1 LTRNDQQ
8 FTFIDSNLQCDWT
21 FAPAISLYIAFQSGE
36 ELERLFRELSADGQ
50 VFVPLGTY
58 PFSQNYVWFKDRYG
72 VSWQLNLK

>member
-1 LTRNDQQ
+1 VRLDLHPGDLVVHC
-8 FTFIDSNLQCDWT
+8 I
-21 FAPAISLYIAFQSGE
+21 QSVE

-58 PFSQNYVWFKDRYG
+58 PVSQNYVWFKDRYG